1 MVAGREE
8 IGKEE
13 WGGNGSAQE
22 GKKLEIHME
31 DAASALAQ
39 TLLMSNLLHQ
49 SFVPQAFFSG

>member
-13 WGGNGSAQE
+13 WGGNGE
-22 GKKLEIHME
+22 GKELEIHME

-39 TLLMSNLLHQ
+39 TLLISNLLPQ
-49 SFVPQAFFSG
+49 SFVPRAFFSG